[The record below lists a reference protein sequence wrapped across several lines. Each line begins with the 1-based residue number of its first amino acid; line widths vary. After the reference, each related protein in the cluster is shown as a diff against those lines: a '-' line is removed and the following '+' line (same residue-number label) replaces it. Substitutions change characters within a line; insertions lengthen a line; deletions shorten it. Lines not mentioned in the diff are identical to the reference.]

1 MDYLI
6 GVIFALFGLVLF
18 ERSKRKELERTTQ
31 NEVVKQKIKEIDST
45 LASNQKDL
53 ETQEVERE
61 RIKNEKESPSLQEIA
76 DFINRNRK

>member
-53 ETQEVERE
+53 ATQEVERE